1 MELLDAFAAMLC
13 GVLSG
18 LGVGSGGLFLI
29 YLTLLRGVP
38 QLEAQGQNLLF
49 FLCSAGASLPLHLR
63 ERPPRWGALLFLV
76 GFGAAGAFCG
86 STVSAL
92 LDPTVLRRIFGG
104 FVLLSGLLGLRSALG
119 KKPEKAPENRSP
131 R

>member
-1 MELLDAFAAMLC
+1 MVLLDLLAAAVC

-63 ERPPRWGALLFLV
+63 ARPPRPGALLFLI
-76 GFGAAGAFCG
+76 GFGALGAFFG
-86 STVSAL
+86 STVGANTE
-92 LDPTVLRRIFGG
+92 PAVLRRFFGC
-104 FVLLSGLLGLRSALG
+104 FVLLSGILGLRAAIARNVP
-119 KKPEKAPENRSP
+119 KKPKKK
-131 R
+131 